1 MAQATVVKERKPY
14 VLKILINGEWKE
26 STSGESH
33 QSYDPSTGR
42 VIAHVPYVSREEV
55 HEAVT
60 AAQLAFPKWSN
71 QPITE
76 RVKYL
81 FKMKDAFE
89 RHYEE
94 LALVNSENHGK
105 TIVESRGDVRRAI
118 DNIDSAIGVAY
129 TLSKGQTLDQIS
141 NDVDESVMKEPLGP
155 FGIICPFNFPLM
167 IPFWFIPYALVL
179 GDTLV
184 VKPSEI
190 TPVPMDV
197 AAKIISDE
205 VKFPAGV
212 LNIIHGGRESS
223 EALIAHEDIQGVAF
237 VGSTPVAKQVY
248 KLAGEHGKRALV
260 NGGAKN
266 PIVVMP
272 DADLNITIPA
282 VVSSFFGNAGQRCLA
297 GANLVT
303 IGDIHENVLSK
314 FKAASSE
321 LKIGS
326 AMNEKTDMG
335 PVVTR
340 SAKER
345 ISSNIEQGIE
355 EGAKPVMDGR
365 RVKIAEFP
373 DGFYL
378 GPTIFDDVTSDM
390 KISRTE
396 IFGPVA
402 STISESS
409 LDDAIDF
416 INTNTKFGNMA
427 SIFTTSGKSAR
438 EFRRRV
444 NAGNIGINIGVAAPA
459 GNFPFGGRRESFYGI
474 LHAQVDTVEFF
485 TDKKIVIS
493 RW

>member
-1 MAQATVVKERKPY
+1 MMKKPTKLQLL
-14 VLKILINGEWKE
+14 VNGEWTE
-26 STSGESH
+26 SKSEETHPSFN
-33 QSYDPSTGR
+33 PSTGE
-42 VIAHVPYVSREEV
+42 VLANVPYVSREEV
-55 HEAVT
+55 HKAVT

-71 QPITE
+71 LPITE

-81 FKMKDAFE
+81 FKMKQAFDNHHE
-89 RHYEE
+89 D
-94 LALVNSENHGK
+94 LARINSENHGK

-118 DNIDSAIGVAY
+118 DNIESAISVAY
-129 TLSKGQTLDQIS
+129 TLAKGQTLDQIA
-141 NDVDESVMKEPLGP
+141 NDIDETMVKEPLGV

-167 IPFWFIPYALVL
+167 IPFWFIPYAVVL

-190 TPVPMDV
+190 TPVPMDL
-197 AAKIISDE
+197 ATKIIQEE
-205 VKFPAGV
+205 VKLPPGV
-212 LNIIHGGRESS
+212 LNIIHGGREAS
-223 EALIAHEDIQGVAF
+223 EALISHEDVQGVAF

-248 KLAGEHGKRALV
+248 KLAGEHGKRSLV

-272 DADLNITIPA
+272 DADLDVTIPG

-303 IGDIHENVLSK
+303 VGNTHDKVLSK
-314 FKAASSE
+314 FKTAASGLRIGDAMSE
-321 LKIGS
+321 Q
-326 AMNEKTDMG
+326 TDMG
-335 PVVTR
+335 PVV
-340 SAKER
+340 SKNAKQR
-345 ISSNIEQGIE
+345 IMGTIEQGVD
-355 EGAKPVMDGR
+355 EGAKAVLDGR
-365 RVKIAEFP
+365 SVSVAEFP
-373 DGFYL
+373 EGYYL

-390 KISRTE
+390 QLSRQE

-402 STISESS
+402 STIQEDS
-409 LDDAIDF
+409 LDAAIEF
-416 INTNTKFGNMA
+416 INSNTKFGNMA

-444 NAGNIGINIGVAAPA
+444 NAGNIGINIGVASPA

-474 LHAQVDTVEFF
+474 LHAQIDTVEFF
-485 TDKKIVIS
+485 TDKKVIIS